1 MSNKEKSTIKVTK
14 NSLEEFKKLVRRSIM
29 LTNNEEPLFN
39 AIPDDN
45 WERIFIRNFNGN
57 FEYSRRVLLNKFKE
71 IEKIDAAAT
80 RREHKK
86 IFNLDKAANM
96 FTEAIDKKVPIIF
109 VTDFDNDG
117 SLAQAII
124 NEYREMDIIANKNII
139 VEYAQT
145 VNGNSSRGFTVDHI
159 DLIVNKKELNEN
171 EEFLIVTA
179 DNGIN
184 SIDEQ
189 KKIMEKYPKAKLI
202 VTDHHN
208 PEPDMVVVDDERT
221 AVFNPHFNP
230 TPFFQNFNISGAAT
244 VGVLLEEVLE
254 RRLTPIERE
263 SYSRNYE
270 KLATLYKVSNLLDY
284 VDTHPADKPEK
295 DYIIT
300 KFLRLQ
306 PLLNINNSISKIITG
321 EISASAIKALE
332 AKIPS
337 LNVEKL
343 HEEAKNIHTQNFIA
357 KVLLKV
363 YNIYQKQVESNKIG
377 TGEKTTH
384 TKTNFIQLYMAELK
398 NDINF
403 VESNDINPNYIE
415 QLRPLIFSLSADYD
429 NDEFLTVLN
438 DKMVEVYESVR
449 VSEKAMAEELRRGEV
464 ITKSRLPN
472 SVIAYAD
479 PYVLTVFNR
488 KFLNKVYNDE
498 NPGFSLTLDSVNKA
512 KVSGSFRSLYDIS
525 DILKDKKKLEKKL
538 NVRIDT
544 PGHERAAGFIIRSN
558 DPEKNPVTSKTIDA
572 INEHIHNAI
581 EKLKLKE
588 VKEMK
593 TYLLTDLTSIPLIDR
608 INTVVRGN
616 VSNFE
621 RVTPVLRLTPDTV
634 WTDSYT
640 TEQFTM
646 DKICENKQYGYI
658 TVNINF
664 HGNTVIVPVELV
676 RKVVESGYKDYLSL
690 SYMDGG
696 VFMVERT
703 LPENEVRKLV
713 DLREPSEKTKELIAA
728 YEQDFNNGNHI
739 VELTR
744 EQIKDN
750 PFFKYNDYGELDF
763 DLFEST
769 VIGIIDSNEVDM
781 LSVFDVEANGFGN
794 SKLMNIGFMN
804 YMIDEKTGEEIDS
817 EEFERKMFLTSRG
830 EQYLLEDG
838 EIIQL
843 RKISIDEKELLPLDI
858 QKKVLIN
865 FANIHNHEEEYD
877 YYLPDDVILG
887 SKNKSLPYK
896 KVSNYNFNENRKI
909 VYNRKIKGEM
919 LAYLVKDDDFLVPQE
934 MINLTG
940 ITQDLLRKY
949 GLTTDMVDNDLDAYF
964 KDKNVLFGAHNT
976 PYDARVN
983 RANLRKF
990 YKKLTESAIYDSA
1003 LFAREQKLAYDSV
1016 LVASFEGVSGM
1027 PSNIYFYD
1035 NSFSDF
1041 NLQKFLMENK
1051 NGYYPD
1057 RTNRYLLEIE
1067 DGEYYLVDKEK
1078 HEKVRLAA
1086 KQEEMLQKLIK
1097 GPIPNISVKYSV
1109 EKLSEQQ
1116 MIHSLLLCDEKFD
1129 IQLVDINKPEY
1140 SMLKEVADDLK
1151 FFQENYHF
1159 NNDVEANVTHFAK
1172 AARLDFNSKLVSMFM
1187 PKWEFDSD
1195 NKPVLRVPRIQ
1206 EFDEEIR
1213 STLPQDVSNDV
1224 INEKYEEYL
1233 ESMPGLNRNR
1243 QLAMFINEFMTIN
1256 KDIQQK
1262 FADSWMYKQVLS
1274 IKDPSHSEI
1283 NNDLIDLVNFQT
1295 SIPKEKIR
1303 QIYSDSIRF
1312 KKKYGIDHVLQHE
1325 MHANG
1330 PWRTDAKGDINFED
1344 KLTFVLFAGRNYDSY
1359 AHSVYPVVKK
1369 FNEFRVKAETAFR
1382 IADKLSD
1389 ETAQDSYSFRQAI
1402 LYDRADDTMT
1412 QMLQNLQEKEAQL
1425 TQTEEARIIKY
1436 KLDNDVLPQDACVY
1450 GIIKKDVKM
1459 DRDMIEDHKKKIGF
1473 IVLNKQLENS
1483 LSNNFYAGTTEVVK
1497 EILKANN
1504 DKCNKYSDELMEFY
1518 SYLEF
1523 DRKAYQMKQVI
1534 DKVKNLIFNRKPI
1547 GDRAK
1552 IPTSQIDNEGLEII
1566 KDVVNR
1572 IVETSAL
1579 LNVYNVDADEINK
1592 IYAIAYKGRDEFY
1605 ETELEKAYKATKE
1618 DGFCK
1623 EKAFVE
1629 GVDIKRQSPIDR
1641 LLDKHQNFRIIN
1653 QYIENKKQEFA
1664 PKVTRKLSI

>member
-1 MSNKEKSTIKVTK
+1 MSNKENNAVKITK
-14 NSLEEFKKLVRRSIM
+14 NSLEEFKKLVRRAIM
-29 LTNNEEPLFN
+29 LTHNEEPLFN
-39 AIPDDN
+39 AIPNDN
-45 WERIFIRNFNGN
+45 WEKIFARNFNGN
-57 FEYSRRVLLNKFKE
+57 FEYARRVLLNKFKE
-71 IEKIDAAAT
+71 IEKIDAATT

-86 IFNLDKAANM
+86 IFNLDKSVNM
-96 FTEAIDKKVPIIF
+96 FLEAIDKEIPIVF

-145 VNGNSSRGFTVDHI
+145 VNGNASRGFTVDHI
-159 DLIVNKKELNEN
+159 DLILKKKELDGDK
-171 EEFLIVTA
+171 EFLIVTA

-184 SIDEQ
+184 SVEEQ

-221 AVFNPHFNP
+221 SVFNPHFNP
-230 TPFFQNFNISGAAT
+230 TPFFQKFNISGAAT
-244 VGVLLEEVLE
+244 VGVLLEEILD
-254 RRLTPIERE
+254 RRLTPIEKE

-321 EISASAIKALE
+321 EITAEAIKALE
-332 AKIPS
+332 EKIPS
-337 LNVEKL
+337 LNVERL
-343 HEEAKNIHTQNFIA
+343 HEEGKNIHTQNFIA

-363 YNIYQKQVESNKIG
+363 YNIYQKQAESNKIG
-377 TGEKTTH
+377 IGEKTTH
-384 TKTNFIQLYMAELK
+384 TKNNFIKLYINEL
-398 NDINF
+398 NNSQNF
-403 VESNDINPNYIE
+403 IENNDINPNYIE

-429 NDEFLTVLN
+429 NDEFLTILN
-438 DKMVEVYESVR
+438 EKMVEVFESVR
-449 VSEKAMAEELRRGEV
+449 ISEKAMAEELRRGEV

-498 NPGFSLTLDSVNKA
+498 NPGFSLTLDNVNKA

-538 NVRIDT
+538 NVRIET

-558 DPEKNPVTSKTIDA
+558 DPEKNPVTAKTIDA

-588 VKEMK
+588 VKDMK

-621 RVTPVLRLTPDTV
+621 RVTPVLRLSPDTV

-646 DKICENKQYGYI
+646 EQICENKQYGYI

-728 YEQDFNNGNHI
+728 YEQDFTNGNH
-739 VELTR
+739 VVQLTR

-750 PFFKYNDYGELDF
+750 PFFKYNDYGDLDF

-769 VIGIIDSNEVDM
+769 VIGVIDSNEVDV

-804 YMIDEKTGEEIDS
+804 YMIDEKTGEEMEA
-817 EEFERKMFLTSRG
+817 EEFESRMFFTPRG
-830 EQYLLEDG
+830 EQFLLEDG
-838 EIIQL
+838 EILQL
-843 RKISIDEKELLPLDI
+843 RKISIEEKALLPLDI

-865 FANIHNHEEEYD
+865 FANINNKDEQYD

-887 SKNKSLPYK
+887 SKSKSLPYK
-896 KVSNYNFNENRKI
+896 KVSNYNFNDNRKI
-909 VYNRKIKGEM
+909 VFNRKIKGEM

-940 ITQDLLRKY
+940 ITQELLRKY
-949 GLTTDMVDNDLDAYF
+949 GVSTEVVDNELDAYF

-990 YKKLTESAIYDSA
+990 YKKLTESSIYDSA

-1016 LVASFEGVSGM
+1016 LVASFEGVPGM

-1067 DGEYYLVDKEK
+1067 DEEYFLVDKEK
-1078 HEKVRLAA
+1078 HEKIRLDAN
-1086 KQEEMLQKLIK
+1086 QNQMLEKLQR
-1097 GPIPNISVKYSV
+1097 GPVPNISVKYSV
-1109 EKLSEQQ
+1109 EKLSEQK

-1129 IQLVDINKPEY
+1129 IQLVDLNKPEY
-1140 SMLKEVADDLK
+1140 NLLQEVADDLK

-1159 NNDVEANVTHFAK
+1159 DNDVEANVNQFTR
-1172 AARLDFNSKLVSMFM
+1172 AARLDFNSSLVSMFM
-1187 PKWEFDSD
+1187 PKWECD
-1195 NKPVLRVPRIQ
+1195 NAGKPVLRIPRIE

-1213 STLPQDVSNDV
+1213 ATLPPDVSADV

-1233 ESMPGLNRNR
+1233 ESIPGLNRNR

-1256 KDIQQK
+1256 KEVQQK

-1274 IKDPSHSEI
+1274 IKDPSHNEI
-1283 NNDLIDLVNFQT
+1283 NNDLIDLVNYQT

-1303 QIYSDSIRF
+1303 TIYNDAIRF
-1312 KKKYGIDHVLQHE
+1312 KKKYKIDHVLQHE

-1359 AHSVYPVVKK
+1359 AHSVYPVVRK

-1402 LYDRADDTMT
+1402 LYDRADETMT
-1412 QMLQNLQEKEAQL
+1412 AMLQNLQEKEAQL
-1425 TQTEEARIIKY
+1425 VQTEGARIIKY

-1450 GIIKKDVKM
+1450 GVIKKGIVM
-1459 DRDMIEDHKKKIGF
+1459 DRELIEEHKKKIGF
-1473 IVLNKQLENS
+1473 IILNKQLENS
-1483 LSNNFYAGTTEVVK
+1483 MGNNSYVGITQIVT
-1497 EILKANN
+1497 EILKANEE
-1504 DKCNKYSDELMEFY
+1504 KCKKYSDELMEFY

-1523 DRKAYQMKQVI
+1523 DRKAYQIKQVI
-1534 DKVKNLIFNRKPI
+1534 DKVKNLVFNRKPL
-1547 GDRAK
+1547 GERAK
-1552 IPTSQIDNEGLEII
+1552 IPSSQIDNDGIAII
-1566 KDVVNR
+1566 KDVVNK
-1572 IVETSAL
+1572 IVETSAQL
-1579 LNVYNVDADEINK
+1579 SVHNVDPSEIDR
-1592 IYAIAYKGRDEFY
+1592 IYSVAFKGRDEFY
-1605 ETELEKAYKATKE
+1605 ETPLEKAYKATAE
-1618 DGFCK
+1618 DDFQR
-1623 EKAFVE
+1623 EKAFFD
-1629 GVDIKRQSPIDR
+1629 GVDIKRQSPVDR
-1641 LLDKHQNFRIIN
+1641 LLDKHQDYRLVN
-1653 QYIENKKQEFA
+1653 QYIENKKMEFT
-1664 PKVTRKLSI
+1664 PKSMRRKTM